1 MALIVEDG
9 TGKSDAESLCSLADA
24 NAYHAARGNAAWA
37 ALASDDLREQSL
49 RKATDFITQMYRLKW
64 QGARSKVTQALDW
77 PRMSV
82 YVEDCPVLTTIVPA
96 DIKNACAELALK
108 ASTAILTADLKQ
120 GVKSKK
126 VGPIETVYDEHSNRS
141 TRYLAVEHM
150 LEPYFKSACSSSI
163 QVVRS

>member
-1 MALIVEDG
+1 MSLIVEDG

-24 NAYHAARGNAAWA
+24 NAYHTARGNAAWA
-37 ALASDDLREQSL
+37 AIATDDLREQNL

-64 QGARSKVTQALDW
+64 QGMRVKVAQSLDW
-77 PRMSV
+77 PRLNV
-82 YVEDCPVLTTIVPA
+82 LVDDYPVQTTIVPVA
-96 DIKNACAELALK
+96 VKNACAELALK
-108 ASTAILTADLKQ
+108 SSTTVLAADLKQ

-141 TRYLAVEHM
+141 TRYLTVERM
-150 LEPYFKSACSSSI
+150 LEPYFKSGGSASI